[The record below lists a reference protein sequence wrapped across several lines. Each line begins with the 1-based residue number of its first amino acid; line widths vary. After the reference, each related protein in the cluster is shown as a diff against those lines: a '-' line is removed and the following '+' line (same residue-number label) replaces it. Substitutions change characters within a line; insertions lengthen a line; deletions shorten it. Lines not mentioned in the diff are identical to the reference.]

1 MITGDECGQS
11 FLTFVSRLKE
21 NPRKTLT
28 RKLIRP
34 VIEPGP
40 AAWKVTMFSLDYKGG
55 LGPTGG
61 LEFRCRQGAFV
72 VGNVGIFFRVSSGYS
87 SFPNLISSTL
97 SSSRFPAPQFHAI
110 YYSHSIILC
119 HPSPHPWLGNI
130 SCVWSTNS
138 ILSYLLMGGGRGRDT
153 HHVHLHWTWVLA
165 NIV

>member
-1 MITGDECGQS
+1 MVYDNRGRMWPKFPDICLTVEGKPQKNLNQEIDPAGDRTRARCMKS
-11 FLTFVSRLKE
+11 NYVFPRLQ
-21 NPRKTLT
+21 RWSWTY
-28 RKLIRP
+28 
-34 VIEPGP
+34 
-40 AAWKVTMFSLDYKGG
+40 W
-55 LGPTGG
+55 G

-153 HHVHLHWTWVLA
+153 HHVHLHWT
-165 NIV
+165 